1 MPTTVTDNTDCPR
14 VYQTL
19 TRPDRNPM
27 IPVSSP
33 PCPSP
38 SCSKTHPTATASTSA
53 TLSPATQGSVDRLR
67 ERALPIRM
75 AYVLRACVVTMSH
88 PIIAPL

>member
-33 PCPSP
+33 PCPGP
-38 SCSKTHPTATASTSA
+38 SCSKTYTTATASTSA
-53 TLSPATQGSVDRLR
+53 TVSAATRHHAGLGRPPSGTR
-67 ERALPIRM
+67 RAYRHS
-75 AYVLRACVVTMSH
+75 LRAGRYAWS
-88 PIIAPL
+88 P